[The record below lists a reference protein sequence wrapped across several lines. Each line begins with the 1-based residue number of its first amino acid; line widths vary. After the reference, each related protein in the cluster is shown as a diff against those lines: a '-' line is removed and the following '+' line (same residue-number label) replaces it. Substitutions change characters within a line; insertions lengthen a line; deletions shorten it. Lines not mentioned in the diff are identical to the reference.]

1 MFLEHLLNDEK
12 TIMIVP
18 RYKLDYRDEYLP
30 VPENRGFEGFDSNL
44 HASLTG
50 VTNQIVPVKPFLIPS
65 QRSGRSSHG
74 DIEGINVGL
83 LSLVHDYLA
92 EKGLPSS
99 VMTGSTAF

>member
-1 MFLEHLLNDEK
+1 MK

-50 VTNQIVPVKPFLIPS
+50 VTNQILPVS
-65 QRSGRSSHG
+65 QCESQSQVSGRKEYFPVSLSVMG
-74 DIEGINVGL
+74 LKGINVGL
-83 LSLVHDYLA
+83 LSLVHDFLA